1 VGLRFLLGFETP
13 KVQAMLSIARY
24 VEFVGGF
31 LLAFGLVFQM
41 PVVVFFLT
49 KLGLLTPKALR
60 RRRRIAIVVIFVLAG
75 VLTPPDVMSQ
85 LLMAAPMLLLYEVS
99 IVGSVIA
106 ARGRTGSATGNR
118 SA

>member
-1 VGLRFLLGFETP
+1 
-13 KVQAMLSIARY
+13 
-24 VEFVGGF
+24 
-31 LLAFGLVFQM
+31 
-41 PVVVFFLT
+41 
-49 KLGLLTPKALR
+49 
-60 RRRRIAIVVIFVLAG
+60 
-75 VLTPPDVMSQ
+75 VMSQ